1 MNWETNPMQKVFASS
16 SLSSAIVISIVGVV
30 VILERAL

>member
-1 MNWETNPMQKVFASS
+1 MQKASASLS
-16 SLSSAIVISIVGVV
+16 SISSAIVISIVGVV